1 MRKNDCRDSFKA
13 DSKFFPLTICSIQK
27 KHDDREPKFFKP
39 EFRYT
44 EMLCV
49 YSKNYCC
56 YDNKTDKFKFSSKGL
71 NKRVLEDYGSMSKNM
86 TILNGAV
93 NLTST
98 NIGSRTVTLMDATY
112 EQTKKGLSN
121 FYPRRQVQDDWIQTK
136 PLKLWELSQCR
147 KKL

>member
-1 MRKNDCRDSFKA
+1 MIAETLSRQTQIRISFLQQFAISKKNMMTGNRNFSNQNFQ
-13 DSKFFPLTICSIQK
+13 T
-27 KHDDREPKFFKP
+27 
-39 EFRYT
+39 T

-71 NKRVLEDYGSMSKNM
+71 NKRVLEDYGSMSKYM
-86 TILNGAV
+86 TVLNGAV

-112 EQTKKGLSN
+112 EHTKKGLFN
-121 FYPRRQVQDDWIQTK
+121 FYPRRQVHDD
-136 PLKLWELSQCR
+136 
-147 KKL
+147 